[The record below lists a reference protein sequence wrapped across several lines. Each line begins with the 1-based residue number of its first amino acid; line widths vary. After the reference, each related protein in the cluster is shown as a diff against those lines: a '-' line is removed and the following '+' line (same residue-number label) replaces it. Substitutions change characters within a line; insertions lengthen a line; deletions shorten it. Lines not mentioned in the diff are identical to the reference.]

1 MKLNYKRTL
10 LVGFAFFLISAFWQ
24 AYDAIIPL
32 MLTNKFGLNQTLS
45 GFIMS
50 LDNILALFMLP
61 LFGALSDKKDTRF
74 GKRTPFIVI
83 GAIAAI
89 VCFVGLTFADNAQLQ
104 KFDGMTRESYWE
116 QNYTVEN
123 REYNK
128 ITNRDGISKTYT
140 VKDYAAKVRY
150 NKLYN
155 ELTEEEQAI
164 LKAWYTNDTETL
176 KSLLQS
182 DTAIGLDFDTAYVY
196 KVERNKDGTLISEE
210 YRLCYVNDNGNKVFL
225 NGNEVKKGTLTTNT
239 YSSVVSEA
247 VSQYAKEVT
256 KANWWILAIFIVVL
270 LMVLISMATFRSP
283 AVALMPDVTVKPLRS
298 KGNAI
303 INLMGTAGGIL
314 VLLLGRI
321 MGTGSVKNQMMS
333 YTWFVVAVCGIMLA
347 ALIVFMFTVKEKKW
361 NTEMLEAQAKLDEEE
376 NKKSEEKAT
385 TSENAANDTA
395 TNSEVKA
402 SGETTATTTKT
413 RLPKDKIVS
422 LILILASVA
431 LWFTGYNA
439 ITSKYSVYATN
450 VLNKDYNTTLLV
462 AQVAAV
468 IAYIPVGILASKI
481 GRKKSILIGVGMLT
495 VAFGGAIFIGASTP
509 AWVMYILFALAGI
522 AWATINVNS
531 FPMVVELAKG
541 PNVGQYTGY
550 YYTASMA
557 AQVITPILS
566 GALMDALGT
575 MSVLFPYATVFV
587 ALSFV
592 TMMFVKHG
600 DSKPEAPKDKMEMLA
615 GADD

>member
-1 MKLNYKRTL
+1 MKLNYKRTI

-24 AYDAIIPL
+24 AYDTIIPI
-32 MLTNKFGLNQTLS
+32 MLTNKFGLNQFWS
-45 GFIMS
+45 GVIMS

-61 LFGALSDKKDTRF
+61 LFGALSDKKDTRY

-89 VCFVGLTFADNAQLQ
+89 VCFVGLTFADNAQLK

-116 QNYTVEN
+116 LNYEVEN
-123 REYNK
+123 REYNN
-128 ITNRDGISKTYT
+128 ITNNDESIKKTYT
-140 VKDYAAKVRY
+140 VQDYAAKVYY

-155 ELTEEEQAI
+155 ELTPAEQAA
-164 LKAWYTNDTETL
+164 LKEWYVTENGNNP
-176 KSLLQS
+176 KSLN
-182 DTAIGLDFDTAYVY
+182 FDTCYVY
-196 KVERNKDGTLISEE
+196 KVEKDDNGKVTET
-210 YRLCYVNDNGNKVFL
+210 YRLCYVSEVNGKN
-225 NGNEVKKGTLTTNT
+225 VKFYFDTDQPIEKGTLTTNA

-247 VSQYAKEVT
+247 IAQYATEVT
-256 KANWWILAIFIVVL
+256 NANWWILTIFIIVL
-270 LMVLISMATFRSP
+270 LMVLIAMATFRSP

-321 MGTGSVKNQMMS
+321 FHTGSVQNQMMK

-347 ALIVFMFTVKEKKW
+347 ALITFMLTVKEKKW
-361 NTEMLEAQAKLDEEE
+361 NAEMLEAQAILDEEE
-376 NKKSEEKAT
+376 EK
-385 TSENAANDTA
+385 ENAEKSQTA
-395 TNSEVKA
+395 AADEAVEDITAEGGSDLATEEVVAPKK
-402 SGETTATTTKT
+402 EK
-413 RLPKDKIVS
+413 LPKDKLVS

-450 VLNKDYNTTLLV
+450 VLGKDYNTTLLI
-462 AQVAAV
+462 AQAAAV
-468 IAYIPVGILASKI
+468 VAYIPVGMLASKI
-481 GRKKSILIGVGMLT
+481 GRKKSILIGVGLLT
-495 VAFGGAIFIGASTP
+495 VAFGGAIFISAATP
-509 AWVMYILFALAGI
+509 PWVMYILFALAGI

-566 GALMDALGT
+566 GALMT
-575 MSVLFPYATVFV
+575 YVFHSMSVLFPYATIFV

-592 TMMFVKHG
+592 TMLFVKHG
-600 DSKPEAPKDKMEMLA
+600 DSRPEAPKDKMEMLA

>member
-1 MKLNYKRTL
+1 MKLNYKRTI

-32 MLTNKFGLNQTLS
+32 MLTNKFGMSQTLS

-83 GAIAAI
+83 GAMAAI
-89 VCFVGLTFADNAQLQ
+89 VCFVGLTFVDNAQLK

-116 QNYTVEN
+116 LNYEVEN
-123 REYNK
+123 REYNS
-128 ITNRDGISKTYT
+128 ITNNYEEISKTYT
-140 VKDYAAKVRY
+140 VQDYAAKVYY
-150 NKLYN
+150 NKTYA
-155 ELTEEEQAI
+155 ELTSEEQAT
-164 LKAWYTNDTETL
+164 LREWYLTENSQDP
-176 KSLLQS
+176 KSLNFN
-182 DTAIGLDFDTAYVY
+182 TCYVY
-196 KVERNKDGTLISEE
+196 TVHKDDNGKFVSEE
-210 YRLCYVNDNGNKVFL
+210 YRLCYVTDVEGKS
-225 NGNEVKKGTLTTNT
+225 VKIYYDTDTQIEKGTLTTNT
-239 YSSVVSEA
+239 YSSIVSEA
-247 VSQYAKEVT
+247 VSTYAAEVT
-256 KANWWILAIFIVVL
+256 KANWWILLIFIVVL
-270 LMVLISMATFRSP
+270 LAVLVSMATFRSP

-321 MGTGSVKNQMMS
+321 MGTGQVRNQMMS

-347 ALIVFMFTVKEKKW
+347 ALIVFMLTVKEKKW
-361 NTEMLEAQAKLDEEE
+361 NAEMLEAQAALDEEE
-376 NKKSEEKAT
+376 AEKEKEKA
-385 TSENAANDTA
+385 EIA
-395 TNSEVKA
+395 TEEVAKPKK
-402 SGETTATTTKT
+402 E
-413 RLPKDKIVS
+413 RLPKDKLVS

-450 VLNKDYNTTLLV
+450 VLNQDYNTTLLV

-468 IAYIPVGILASKI
+468 ISYIPVGMLASKI
-481 GRKKSILIGVGMLT
+481 GRKKSILIGVALLT

-509 AWVMYILFALAGI
+509 PALMYVLFALAGI

-541 PNVGQYTGY
+541 PNIGQYTGY

-566 GALMDALGT
+566 GAFMDVFGS
-575 MSVLFPYATVFV
+575 MSVLFPYATIFV
-587 ALSFV
+587 AMSFV
-592 TMMFVKHG
+592 TMLFVRHG
-600 DSKPEAPKDKMEMLA
+600 DSRPDTPKDKMEMLA